1 MAKTIG
7 FFDSNV
13 LIAASVPGHVHHNE
27 SIARLAQLQGGSGAC
42 SAHTLAEVYNILT
55 KHPKGYGVPPADAV
69 AIVTHATKHY
79 KLVSL
84 TAAESSRAI
93 EDAARQGLRGGLIY
107 DALLIACARKIDA
120 GAIYTSN
127 VRHFRQI
134 APDLASRIVL
144 P

>member
-7 FFDSNV
+7 FFDSNI
-13 LIAASVPGHVHHNE
+13 LIAASVPSHPHHSE
-27 SIARLAQLQGGSGAC
+27 SLARLALLQEGSGAC

-55 KHPKGYGVPPADAV
+55 KHPKGYGIPPADAV
-69 AIVTHATKHY
+69 AIVTHATNTY
-79 KLVSL
+79 RLVSL
-84 TAAESSRAI
+84 TPTETFRMI
-93 EDAARQGLRGGLIY
+93 EDAGQRGLRGSLIY
-107 DALLIACARKIDA
+107 DALLIACARKISADI
-120 GAIYTSN
+120 IYTSN

>member
-1 MAKTIG
+1 MARKVG
-7 FFDSNV
+7 FFDSNI
-13 LIAASVPGHVHHNE
+13 LIAASIPGHVHHAE
-27 SIARLAQLQGGSGAC
+27 SFARLQLLKDGSGAC
-42 SAHTLAEVYNILT
+42 AAHTLAEVYNTLT
-55 KHPKGYGVPPADAV
+55 RYPKGYGIPPSDAA
-69 AIVTHATKHY
+69 AIIAHTTKTY

-84 TAAESSRAI
+84 TSAEMSRTI
-93 EDAARQGLRGGLIY
+93 EDSAQRGLRGSLIY

-120 GAIYTSN
+120 NAIYTSN